1 MNLKWNER
9 ICCCCL
15 KTFSKKSIYMRLSF
29 TLVECVFTWQTNR
42 NKWRS
47 MCWTETNGQAKVRR
61 LKRSTISLS
70 KFVSFCF
77 QSFSYLHSMPER
89 LYMPWNNSDLSRFTT
104 TRNSSRHP
112 TVYNCIVRRKSLTRT
127 QRLVFLFCFIRH
139 LQDNLIKRI
148 RRDGTFRRLRSL
160 RTLYVFSNEISS
172 SSECLFVDRDLRN
185 NQLEEID
192 DDAFD
197 GADSLNEL

>member
-1 MNLKWNER
+1 MAKRKFGVLNDRRFRCRSLFPFVFK
-9 ICCCCL
+9 L
-15 KTFSKKSIYMRLSF
+15 SQTFNMKSRSNGIRTNSQQCSMR
-29 TLVECVFTWQTNR
+29 
-42 NKWRS
+42 
-47 MCWTETNGQAKVRR
+47 
-61 LKRSTISLS
+61 
-70 KFVSFCF
+70 
-77 QSFSYLHSMPER
+77 YSMPER